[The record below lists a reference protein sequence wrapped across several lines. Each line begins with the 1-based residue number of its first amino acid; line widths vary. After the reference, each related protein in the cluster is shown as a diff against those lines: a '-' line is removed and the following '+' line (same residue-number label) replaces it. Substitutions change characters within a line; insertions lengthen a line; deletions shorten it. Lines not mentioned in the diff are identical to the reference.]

1 MFKDAVLAKIV
12 NNDNDDDNDNTTELV
27 YGLEI
32 INETEEDEVDDV
44 KDRPDISDDD
54 FDEKELQNTEEED
67 YFDEGIFL
75 DL

>member
-1 MFKDAVLAKIV
+1 M
-12 NNDNDDDNDNTTELV
+12 
-27 YGLEI
+27 
-32 INETEEDEVDDV
+32 DDV

-75 DL
+75 DLKFKSRAGLGKLNAVTIDFMLAMIWGWDFFLRKLFRL